1 MTWKVRLNNMN
12 IQDLKQAFNNLSKLP
27 LFEIKTSEGFDI
39 VDIFVGD
46 NGLIGFSEYGTFHA
60 SFDEFDY
67 LENVNDCLDMLLND
81 LYIQVIN
88 AHNDLG
94 ILLSE

>member
-1 MTWKVRLNNMN
+1 MN

-27 LFEIKTSEGFDI
+27 LFEIETSEGFDI
-39 VDIFVGD
+39 VDISID
-46 NGLIGFSEYGTFHA
+46 ENGLVGLSEYGTFYA

-67 LENVNDCLDMLLND
+67 LENANDCLDMLLNE
-81 LYIQVIN
+81 LYMQVIN
-88 AHNDLG
+88 AHNGLG

>member
-1 MTWKVRLNNMN
+1 MN
-12 IQDLKQAFNNLSKLP
+12 IQDLKHAFNNLSKLQ
-27 LFEIKTSEGFDI
+27 LFEIETSEGFDI
-39 VDIFVGD
+39 VDISVDENDLVG
-46 NGLIGFSEYGTFHA
+46 LSEYGTFYA

-67 LENVNDCLDMLLND
+67 LENVNDCLDMLLNE
-81 LYIQVIN
+81 LYMQVIN

>member
-1 MTWKVRLNNMN
+1 MN
-12 IQDLKQAFNNLSKLP
+12 IQDLKHAFNNLSKLP
-27 LFEIKTSEGFDI
+27 LFEIETIDGFDI
-39 VDIFVGD
+39 VDISIDD
-46 NGLIGFSEYGTFHA
+46 NGLIGLSEYGAFYA

-67 LENVNDCLDMLLND
+67 LENVYDCLDMLLND

-94 ILLSE
+94 ILLSNQD

>member
-1 MTWKVRLNNMN
+1 MN
-12 IQDLKQAFNNLSKLP
+12 IQDLKHAFSNLLKLP
-27 LFEIKTSEGFDI
+27 LFEIETTEGFDI
-39 VDIFVGD
+39 VDISVD
-46 NGLIGFSEYGTFHA
+46 ENGLVGLSEYGTFHA

-67 LENVNDCLDMLLND
+67 LENVNGCLDMLLNE
-81 LYIQVIN
+81 LYMQVIN